1 MDIST
6 EKKEII
12 KRFKLVHDID
22 LIKAIKSLLDF
33 GLQKQQKDDEDEN
46 DEALEASIQRG
57 LSQSEKG
64 LGRRHEEVMADLRKR
79 YNL

>member
-33 GLQKQQKDDEDEN
+33 GLQKQQKDDKD